1 MIGLLQQS
9 AEGSPRR
16 LHFNKSLNKGLV
28 RMPEG
33 MDWFVG
39 KKISFALA

>member
-16 LHFNKSLNKGLV
+16 LHLISLNKGLV

-33 MDWFVG
+33 VDRFVG